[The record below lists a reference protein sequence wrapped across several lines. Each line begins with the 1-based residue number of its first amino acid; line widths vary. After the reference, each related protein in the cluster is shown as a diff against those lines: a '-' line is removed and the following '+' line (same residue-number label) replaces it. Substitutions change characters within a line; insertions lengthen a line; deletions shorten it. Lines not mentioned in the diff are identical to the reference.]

1 MPISSHSPES
11 GKMMLNIFF
20 GNHWDVKIFTWML
33 KSIYLDVKRYS
44 PGYQKIFTW
53 ILKDIHLDIKRKI
66 FNRNVARRF
75 EHPMTQPGHLD
86 DVNGN

>member
-1 MPISSHSPES
+1 MPISSHSPEN
-11 GKMMLNIFF
+11 GKTMLNIFLGF
-20 GNHWDVKIFTWML
+20 HLGM
-33 KSIYLDVKRYS
+33 
-44 PGYQKIFTW
+44 KIFTW
-53 ILKDIHLDIKRKI
+53 ILNDIHLDIKWKI